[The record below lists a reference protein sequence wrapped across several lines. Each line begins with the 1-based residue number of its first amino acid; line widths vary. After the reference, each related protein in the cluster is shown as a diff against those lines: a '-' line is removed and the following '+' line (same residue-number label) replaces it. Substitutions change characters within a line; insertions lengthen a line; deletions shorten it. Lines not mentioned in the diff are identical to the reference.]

1 MRNNDMVEKLK
12 TLFQKYP
19 DRCCIVIVLLAAVLP
34 FLPSLD
40 FGQFV
45 LDDGVY
51 IGQNF
56 LFDLNWTNIK
66 YHLTSKTIGL
76 YSPLVMLSYIPDYA
90 VWGDEFFYCG
100 IRLQNIL
107 WHACSMV
114 LFYLILR
121 KLKWRF
127 KDGDDFYFP
136 PLFALFAVVAVA
148 WHPQR
153 IESVVWIAERKD
165 VLIGVL
171 GSAAIYTFIEAYKRD
186 RIPVAAPVL
195 LFISLWG
202 VKPMLVSLP
211 LILTMGF
218 LAAEKKF
225 DWKRIIRFLSG
236 VYIATAIY
244 LLMNIPTYSGVAAQV
259 VSDANPA
266 ADSSRIS
273 LAAYNILRYFVKT
286 LYPVKLNPLYPLTDP
301 ATVSSLYLMI
311 LSLIILLIAAAVFF
325 WKEKREFLARTLL
338 PCAFMFGA
346 AVFPVC
352 SLVKIGNVDFADRY
366 SYFPSLF
373 IWAAVAG
380 AAWMFYRDHF
390 EQRRIFSLVILLYSL
405 TIPVMTGI
413 YLPAW
418 RNTGTQLDVILDTPT
433 PHREALKMAAVV
445 EFEKNNLDNALK
457 YVEILKSYNTHLRND
472 EIFIEGMYGLV
483 EISCG
488 NTGSGIA
495 RINNFL
501 SKPDWFMIG
510 NNPFP
515 FIRNCLFASA
525 NYHLKRRQIH
535 YAANIYFMLSQLSIG
550 LSKVDQF
557 NFEGV
562 SMMLRGRYAEAE
574 NCFIK
579 ALAFSPDDGNI
590 KKNLESAR
598 RKKAQMQNNIANPAP

>member
-1 MRNNDMVEKLK
+1 MRNENMFAKLK
-12 TLFQKYP
+12 NLFQKYP
-19 DRCCIVIVLLAAVLP
+19 DRCCIIIVVLAAVLP
-34 FLPSLD
+34 FLPSLG
-40 FGQFV
+40 FGEFV

-51 IGQNF
+51 TGQHF
-56 LFDLNWTNIK
+56 LLTFSWKNIK
-66 YHLTSKTIGL
+66 YHLTHKTIGL
-76 YSPLVMLSYIPDYA
+76 HSPLVMLSYMPDYTI
-90 VWGDEFFYCG
+90 WGRNLFHCG
-100 IRLQNIL
+100 IRLHNIA
-107 WHACSMV
+107 WHAAAMV

-121 KLKWRF
+121 KLKWQF

-136 PLFALFAVVAVA
+136 PLFALLAAVAVA

-153 IESVVWIAERKD
+153 IESVVWISERKD
-165 VLIGVL
+165 VLIAAL
-171 GSAAIYTFIEAYKRD
+171 GAAAIYTFIAAYKRD
-186 RIPVAAPVL
+186 RISIAAPVL

-244 LLMNIPTYSGVAAQV
+244 LLMYMPTYSNAVTQFASD
-259 VSDANPA
+259 VSTDT
-266 ADSSRIS
+266 DSSRIY
-273 LAAYNILRYFVKT
+273 LAAYNILRYFGKT
-286 LYPVKLNPLYPLTDP
+286 LCPVKLNPLYPLTDP
-301 ATVSSLYLMI
+301 ATVSPWYLVI
-311 LSLIILLIAAAVFF
+311 LCFIIAFIISIVLLL
-325 WKEKREFLARTLL
+325 KNKREFLSRTLL

-352 SLVKIGNVDFADRY
+352 SLIKIGNMDFADRY
-366 SYFPSLF
+366 SYFPSFF

-380 AAWMFYRDHF
+380 TAWMFYRDHF
-390 EQRRIFSLVILLYSL
+390 GQRRILTVVLLLYSL
-405 TIPVMTGI
+405 AIPAITVS

-418 RNTGTQLDVILDTPT
+418 RNTGTQLEAILDTPA
-433 PHREALKMAAVV
+433 PHKEALKMAAVV
-445 EFEKNNLDNALK
+445 EFEKNNMSDVLK
-457 YVEILKSYNTHLRND
+457 CVEFLKSYNNLSRSD

-488 NTGSGIA
+488 NTESGIA

-501 SKPDWFMIG
+501 SKPDWYFIN
-510 NNPFP
+510 NNPFK
-515 FIRNCLFASA
+515 FTRNCLFASA

-535 YAANIYFMLSQLSIG
+535 YAANLYFMLSQLSSSF
-550 LSKVDQF
+550 SKVDQF

-562 SMMLRGRYAEAE
+562 SMMLKGKYSEAE
-574 NCFIK
+574 NCFAK
-579 ALAFSPDDGNI
+579 ALTFSPDDENI

-598 RKKAQMQNNIANPAP
+598 RKKAQMQNHVANPGR